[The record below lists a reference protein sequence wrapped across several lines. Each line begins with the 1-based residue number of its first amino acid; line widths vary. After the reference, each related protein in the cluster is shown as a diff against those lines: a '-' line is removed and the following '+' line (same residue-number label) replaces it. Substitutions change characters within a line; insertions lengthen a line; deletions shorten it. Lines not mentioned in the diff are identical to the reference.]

1 LIEAECLI
9 RRRGIPKSH
18 KSLKV
23 RSLHHVYTYLRIMAE
38 STCGCALVSICPQR
52 PSSSLLSV
60 EASYHSLRSF
70 RVADHTTTADL
81 VSTSEKPFDSGH
93 NDIHLELMG
102 EWKHSLFPDMY
113 KIPESLMG
121 LLSQTIRLANEQELL
136 NRDTTVD
143 LDIAANLSQR
153 TRLLEHQVLSWDK
166 TQSYSMHSDVNS
178 RTEKS
183 FCYDT
188 FAMHQG
194 LILFYYRRIHNIN
207 ALILQDTVRKVLDF
221 AQDSSETGEGGDYF
235 SPLLLWPCF
244 IAACEALEPTLQERS
259 LKWLLDADRRTV
271 APSFSVAAEVVQKV
285 WSMREETKDYTLSW
299 FQVTGPD
306 RCPIIVI

>member
-1 LIEAECLI
+1 
-9 RRRGIPKSH
+9 
-18 KSLKV
+18 
-23 RSLHHVYTYLRIMAE
+23 MAE

-60 EASYHSLRSF
+60 EASYQSLRSF

-81 VSTSEKPFDSGH
+81 DADFEKALEAGH

-102 EWKHSLFPDMY
+102 RWKHTLFPDMY
-113 KIPESLMG
+113 GMPESLIG

-136 NRDTTVD
+136 NRDTILD
-143 LDIAANLSQR
+143 LDIATNLNQR
-153 TRLLEHQVLSWDK
+153 TKLLEHRILSWDK
-166 TQSYSMHSDVNS
+166 TQSYSMESDVISS
-178 RTEKS
+178 RSEKS
-183 FCYDT
+183 TSYD
-188 FAMHQG
+188 ALAIHQG

-221 AQDSSETGEGGDYF
+221 AQESANTGDGADDL

-244 IAACEALEPTLQERS
+244 LAACEALEPELRDRS
-259 LKWLLDADRRTV
+259 LKWLLDADRLTA
-271 APSFSVAAEVVQKV
+271 APSFSAAAGVAQKV
-285 WSMREETKDYTLSW
+285 WSMRQETKDYTLSW
-299 FQVTGPD
+299 FQAMGPD